1 MYKHYILSIA
11 MAGCLSPLVATAEG
25 DSSLKM
31 DAVEIIGD
39 SSNARVLPGSG
50 NVVDE
55 KQLEIEGTT
64 DIHQA
69 FKTVPAIYV
78 REEDGEGLRPN
89 IGIRGAIAERSSNIT
104 LMEDGVLIAPA
115 PYSNPAAYYFPT
127 MMRIYGVEILK
138 GAPLLR
144 YGPQTTGGV
153 INLLSTP
160 IPTKRNGM
168 IEAIVD
174 ERGSTDL
181 QANYGDVAGN
191 WSWLLETVQRNGDG
205 FKDIDRS
212 NRDTGFDIEDYV
224 GKLRWQGD
232 RNALQLKLQYS
243 EEISNETYLGLTDD
257 DFDDDP
263 NRRYGLSSIDQMD
276 SKHYSY
282 VLTHEF
288 DWTDNIKSI
297 TTGYYN
303 DFTRNWFKLSDGNDF
318 INPANAGDLNAQG
331 ILDGTVD
338 EAGLEYKNNNRDYE
352 SKGIQTNFDI
362 EWGAH
367 QFALGARYHE
377 DEMDRFQPVEI
388 YDQVNGSL
396 IFQGIN
402 QPTGSNNR
410 FETAEAISLWALDQ
424 WQVTDRFKL
433 NLALRY
439 EDVETSRKQ
448 YADVNRNIIDEKRS
462 NKSEEWLPG
471 ASFTYDVGDRW
482 QVLAGVHRGFTPL
495 GGGAKKNED
504 PETSANWEGGL
515 RFFGDNLFV
524 EAIGFYSDFENK
536 VENCSVGS
544 PCSNG
549 ATSGTF
555 NTGEAEI
562 AGLEFQLATEFHQ
575 GNFIIPVNLTY
586 TYTSAE
592 ISKDNP
598 ASGLNDGDDLKEVPE
613 NLFSARIGIE
623 HSSGWNNYAVAKYID
638 KMCMEA
644 GCNNTDTRFDESQ
657 SLFVVDLISQY
668 SLDKNTDV
676 FLRAV
681 NIFDEQEIVSRLP
694 DGARP
699 NKPRTVSAGLIH
711 RF

>member
-1 MYKHYILSIA
+1 MDKRYFLPLA
-11 MAGCLSPLVATAEG
+11 VAGCLSPMLAVADRE
-25 DSSLKM
+25 SVKM

-55 KQLEIEGTT
+55 EQLEIEGTT
-64 DIHQA
+64 DIHQVLR
-69 FKTVPAIYV
+69 TVPGIYV

-89 IGIRGAIAERSSNIT
+89 IGIRGATAERSGNIT

-127 MMRIYGVEILK
+127 MMRIHGIEVLK

-144 YGPQTTGGV
+144 HGPQTTGGV
-153 INLLSTP
+153 VNLLSTP
-160 IPTKRNGM
+160 IPTKREGM
-168 IEAIVD
+168 IEAVVD

-181 QANYGDVAGN
+181 HAHYGDVAGN
-191 WSWLLETVQRNGDG
+191 WSWLVETVQRNNDG

-212 NRDTGFDIEDYV
+212 NRDSGFDIEDYV
-224 GKLRWQGD
+224 GKLRWEGD
-232 RNALQLKLQYS
+232 RNALQFKLQYS
-243 EEISNETYLGLTDD
+243 EEVSNETYFGLTDE

-263 NRRYGLSSIDQMD
+263 DRRYGLSSIDQMD
-276 SKHYSY
+276 NKHYSY

-288 DWTDNIKSI
+288 DWTDNIKS
-297 TTGYYN
+297 TTTAYYN
-303 DFTRNWFKLSDGNDF
+303 DYKRNWFKLDNGDD
-318 INPANAGDLNAQG
+318 ILDMANAGDLNAQG

-338 EAGLEYKNNNRDYE
+338 EAGLEYKNNNRAYE

-367 QFALGARYHE
+367 QLAFGARYHE
-377 DEMDRFQPVEI
+377 DEMDRFQPVAV

-396 IFQGIN
+396 VFQGVN

-410 FETAEAISLWALDQ
+410 FETGEALSLWALDQ

-448 YADVNRNIIDEKRS
+448 YADVDRTVIDSTRS
-462 NKSEEWLPG
+462 NDSDEWLPG

-495 GGGAKKNED
+495 GGSARENED
-504 PETSANWEGGL
+504 PETSDNWEAGL
-515 RFFGDNLFV
+515 RYFGDNLFV
-524 EAIGFYSDFENK
+524 EAIGFYSDFEDK
-536 VENCSVGS
+536 VENCSVGA

-549 ATSGTF
+549 ATSGSFT
-555 NTGEAEI
+555 TGEAEI
-562 AGLEFQLATEFHQ
+562 AGVEFQLSTEFDH
-575 GNFIIPVNLTY
+575 GNFIIPVDLSY
-586 TYTSAE
+586 TYTKAE
-592 ISKDNP
+592 ISDDNP
-598 ASGLNDGDDLKEVPE
+598 TSGLNDGDDLKEVPE
-613 NLFSARIGIE
+613 NQFSARIGLE
-623 HSSGWNNYAVAKYID
+623 HSSGWNNYAVAKYVD
-638 KMCMEA
+638 KMCMVA
-644 GCNNTDTRFDESQ
+644 GCNNTDTRLDETE

-668 SLDKNTDV
+668 SLYKNTDV
-676 FLRAV
+676 YLRAV
-681 NIFDEQEIVSRLP
+681 NIFDEQKIVSRLP

-699 NKPRTVSAGLIH
+699 NKPRTVSVGLRH